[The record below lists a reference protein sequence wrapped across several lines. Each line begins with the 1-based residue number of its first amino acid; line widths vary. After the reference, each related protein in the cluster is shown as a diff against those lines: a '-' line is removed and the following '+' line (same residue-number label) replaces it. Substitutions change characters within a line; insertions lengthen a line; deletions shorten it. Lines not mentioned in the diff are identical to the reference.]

1 MVDVADRIPD
11 PRGLQVLPKNVVYYK
26 VAISFLLYKTLLFAF
41 FRATQEKREKE
52 HLNHIKCQKKITPLN
67 ERQKVLIRVGGS
79 VQVVPRWSLSDSEI
93 GPQGLRRPQFLILN
107 PGEVAVCA
115 N

>member
-1 MVDVADRIPD
+1 MS
-11 PRGLQVLPKNVVYYK
+11 G
-26 VAISFLLYKTLLFAF
+26 
-41 FRATQEKREKE
+41 
-52 HLNHIKCQKKITPLN
+52 
-67 ERQKVLIRVGGS
+67 QKVLIRVGGS